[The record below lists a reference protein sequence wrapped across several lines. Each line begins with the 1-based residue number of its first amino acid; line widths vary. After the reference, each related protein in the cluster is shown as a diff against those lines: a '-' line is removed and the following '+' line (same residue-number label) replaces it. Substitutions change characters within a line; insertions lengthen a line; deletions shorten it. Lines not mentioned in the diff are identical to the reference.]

1 MVEREETPLNRKAAL
16 CVLFMVAF
24 NFTPLHCQLV
34 SAEHS
39 NAELPSIQRIAPPP
53 GAASAEDLERR
64 GDELRMQKE
73 YAYAIDY
80 YRAALAKKPGGAELC
95 NKIGASELLAQR
107 LTAAQNAFEKAL
119 KLDGRY
125 AAAYNNLGVVE
136 YMRKNY
142 GKAAKR
148 YEKAITLQPEIAS
161 YYSNLGAAYFS
172 KKDWSKSMEAYS
184 RAIAIDPGVFDTHSR
199 IGVNGKVSS
208 PEDRARFS
216 FALAKLY
223 AKNGLPD
230 RSLEYLRRAMEEG
243 YKGIG
248 EVYKD
253 SEFAALRKDPRFTEL
268 MASPPFSLPE

>member
-1 MVEREETPLNRKAAL
+1 MVECKETPLNRKAVL

-24 NFTPLHCQLV
+24 NSTPLHCQLV

-39 NAELPSIQRIAPPP
+39 ELPSIQRIAPPS
-53 GAASAEDLERR
+53 GTASAEDLERR

-80 YRAALAKKPGGAELC
+80 YRAALAKKAGSAELY
-95 NKIGASELLAQR
+95 NKIGLSELLAQR

-119 KLDGRY
+119 KLDGRF

-136 YMRKNY
+136 YMRKKY
-142 GKAAKR
+142 GQAAKQ

-161 YYSNLGAAYFS
+161 YNSNLGAAYFS
-172 KKDWSKSMEAYS
+172 KKDWNKSMEAYS
-184 RAIAIDPGVFDTHSR
+184 RAIAIDPGVFDADSR
-199 IGVNGKVSS
+199 IGVTGKVSS
-208 PEDRARFS
+208 PEDRAHFS

-253 SEFAALRKDPRFTEL
+253 SEFAELRKDPRFTEL
-268 MASPPFSLPE
+268 MASPPFSIPE